1 MKEPMARTKKIE
13 DLDPNMQVRPAA
25 SAAGAVSW
33 RSYRDPA
40 FSVFGL
46 AWYEEDGRVL
56 RRLPARAR
64 PKVREAVWDLAQH
77 TSGGRIRFATNSTS
91 LRLRITQPYV
101 EMINMCPIGHSGL
114 DLYVGAPGEEVY
126 WNSVRP
132 DLPAQRAGKPYET
145 VLFEKAE
152 RKMREITLY
161 LPVYNAVIDL
171 SIGLDDG
178 AVVRPPASYAHDK
191 PMAFYGTSITQS
203 GCASR
208 PGNGYVPMLGQ
219 ILSTDVVNLGFSGN
233 GLGEREL
240 AELVAEVE
248 ASVFVL
254 DYEANAG
261 LENMAK
267 NLGPFVEILR
277 KQHPE
282 TPVLIISKYFFS
294 KIHYMPEGYDGAKRS
309 AASFKKI
316 AADLSAKY
324 PGPVQFVDGWT
335 LIGPD
340 TPYATVDGVHPNDY
354 GFSLMAERLAPVLKR
369 LLQRRA
375 GRGAIVKET

>member
-1 MKEPMARTKKIE
+1 MKGPMTRAKKIE
-13 DLDPNMQVRPAA
+13 DLDPNMQARSPA
-25 SAAGAVSW
+25 SDGGAVSW

-40 FSVFGL
+40 FTVFGL

-77 TSGGRIRFATNSTS
+77 TSGGRIRFATDSTS
-91 LRLRITQPYV
+91 LRLRLTQPYV

-132 DLPAQRAGKPYET
+132 DLAAQRAGKPYET

-152 RKMREITLY
+152 KKMREITLY

-171 SIGLDDG
+171 TIGLDDG
-178 AVVRPPASYAHDK
+178 AVVTPPASYAHDK
-191 PMAFYGTSITQS
+191 PIVFYGTSITQS

-208 PGNGYVPMLGQ
+208 PGNGYVPILGQ
-219 ILSTDVVNLGFSGN
+219 MLNTDVVNLGFSGN
-233 GLGEREL
+233 GLGEPEL

-261 LENMAK
+261 LEKMAK
-267 NLGPFVEILR
+267 NLGPFVEIIR
-277 KQHPE
+277 KHHPE
-282 TPVLIISKYFFS
+282 TPILILSKFFFS

-309 AASFKKI
+309 AACFKKI
-316 AADLSAKY
+316 AAELSAKY
-324 PGPVQFVDGWT
+324 RGPVQFVDGWR

-340 TPYATVDGVHPNDY
+340 TRYATVDGVHPNDY

-369 LLQRRA
+369 LLQRHA
-375 GRGAIVKET
+375 GVGQS